1 MRVQKREITGLP
13 GRLSDL
19 REVGLASFLLL
30 AIALVA
36 GLAAIG
42 GGAIDLRGGARVEV
56 AIAVAGLICVIGIAT
71 GALRVPRTRVW
82 IPVLLLGAFAAW
94 SALTM
99 IWSVAPDGSW
109 LAANRAIAYCAAAA
123 IVLVAASSVRES
135 PSLAAVGLVC
145 FAVAVALFALGGK
158 IAPGISIGPLELDPG
173 GRFSRLSE
181 PLDYWNALALICVM
195 AAPACIWLAT
205 LRSAASPV
213 RIGAALAL
221 ALLILTAALAYS
233 RGAIIAY
240 AVVLALIVAAG
251 PRRLSLLA
259 VGIGGV
265 FAVAPALL
273 LAFTRDDLSGS
284 GVPLDDR
291 VTGGIL
297 LGLITLVCLVA
308 LALGMRELIRAEE
321 RIAITPRQRRNAW
334 RALGAA
340 AAIGVVALVIVAV
353 GAEGGLDGEVTQSA
367 DPATGAGNTPGR
379 LVSVNSSNRTEWW
392 REATEAFA
400 DRPLT
405 GRGAGAFPVIHYL
418 YRDEVADVRS
428 SHSLPLMFLSETGL
442 IGFGLGM
449 GALLGLA
456 WAAVLRIRESEGIE
470 RSARIALAAAFAAWF
485 VQSLY
490 DWHWEI
496 PGVTIPALIA
506 IVVAAAPTPRR
517 RRYAKPE
524 APPRHAAL
532 AGAAAALAIA
542 TIAASAYLPVFAED
556 RQLDAL
562 AASDG
567 SPEELEEALA
577 DAELAHRLNPFA
589 VEPLFTAS
597 SLASRA
603 GDEGRS
609 LQLLRDAA
617 EVQPDNWQPWRRL
630 LTAYA
635 AAGYLEEASD
645 AYEEFV
651 RTDPLQPGVTEEQ
664 IRAGAFTLRYPPTA
678 SPTVFGTPP

>member
-1 MRVQKREITGLP
+1 
-13 GRLSDL
+13 
-19 REVGLASFLLL
+19 
-30 AIALVA
+30 
-36 GLAAIG
+36 
-42 GGAIDLRGGARVEV
+42 
-56 AIAVAGLICVIGIAT
+56 
-71 GALRVPRTRVW
+71 
-82 IPVLLLGAFAAW
+82 
-94 SALTM
+94 
-99 IWSVAPDGSW
+99 
-109 LAANRAIAYCAAAA
+109 
-123 IVLVAASSVRES
+123 
-135 PSLAAVGLVC
+135 
-145 FAVAVALFALGGK
+145 
-158 IAPGISIGPLELDPG
+158 
-173 GRFSRLSE
+173 
-181 PLDYWNALALICVM
+181 M

-251 PRRLSLLA
+251 PRRLSMLA

-334 RALGAA
+334 RALAAA
-340 AAIGVVALVIVAV
+340 AAIGVVALVVVAV

-442 IGFGLGM
+442 IGFVLGM

-524 APPRHAAL
+524 APPPPRRT
-532 AGAAAALAIA
+532 G
-542 TIAASAYLPVFAED
+542 
-556 RQLDAL
+556 R
-562 AASDG
+562 
-567 SPEELEEALA
+567 
-577 DAELAHRLNPFA
+577 RCR
-589 VEPLFTAS
+589 
-597 SLASRA
+597 RA
-603 GDEGRS
+603 GDR
-609 LQLLRDAA
+609 RDGGVGLPARPRGGPPARRACRIRRFAGGAGGGARRRRARPPPEPVRRRAA
-617 EVQPDNWQPWRRL
+617 VHRLVACLPRR
-630 LTAYA
+630 
-635 AAGYLEEASD
+635 
-645 AYEEFV
+645 
-651 RTDPLQPGVTEEQ
+651 RR
-664 IRAGAFTLRYPPTA
+664 RAGRCSCCARRRRC
-678 SPTVFGTPP
+678 SPTTGSRGGAC

>member
-1 MRVQKREITGLP
+1 
-13 GRLSDL
+13 
-19 REVGLASFLLL
+19 
-30 AIALVA
+30 
-36 GLAAIG
+36 
-42 GGAIDLRGGARVEV
+42 
-56 AIAVAGLICVIGIAT
+56 
-71 GALRVPRTRVW
+71 
-82 IPVLLLGAFAAW
+82 
-94 SALTM
+94 
-99 IWSVAPDGSW
+99 
-109 LAANRAIAYCAAAA
+109 
-123 IVLVAASSVRES
+123 
-135 PSLAAVGLVC
+135 
-145 FAVAVALFALGGK
+145 
-158 IAPGISIGPLELDPG
+158 
-173 GRFSRLSE
+173 
-181 PLDYWNALALICVM
+181 M

-213 RIGAALAL
+213 RIGATLAL

-251 PRRLSLLA
+251 PRRLALLA

-265 FAVAPALL
+265 LAVAPALL
-273 LAFTRDDLSGS
+273 LAFTLDDLSGS

-291 VTGGIL
+291 VTGGLL

-308 LALGMRELIRAEE
+308 LALGVRELIRAEE

-334 RALGAA
+334 RGLAAA
-340 AAIGVVALVIVAV
+340 AAIGVVALAVVAV

-367 DPATGAGNTPGR
+367 DPAIGAGNTPGR

-405 GRGAGAFPVIHYL
+405 GRGAGAFPVLHYL
-418 YRDEVADVRS
+418 YRDEDAPVRS

-456 WAAVLRIRESEGIE
+456 WAALLRIRESEGIE

-496 PGVTIPALIA
+496 PGVTLPALIA

-517 RRYAKPE
+517 RPYDRPD

-532 AGAAAALAIA
+532 PERPPHWRWRPWRLRR
-542 TIAASAYLPVFAED
+542 TCPSLP
-556 RQLDAL
+556 R
-562 AASDG
+562 
-567 SPEELEEALA
+567 
-577 DAELAHRLNPFA
+577 
-589 VEPLFTAS
+589 TAS
-597 SLASRA
+597 SMRWRHPVVRR
-603 GDEGRS
+603 RS
-609 LQLLRDAA
+609 
-617 EVQPDNWQPWRRL
+617 WRTRSP
-630 LTAYA
+630 TP
-635 AAGYLEEASD
+635 SS
-645 AYEEFV
+645 
-651 RTDPLQPGVTEEQ
+651 
-664 IRAGAFTLRYPPTA
+664 PTA
-678 SPTVFGTPP
+678 STRSRSSRSSPPHRSHRGQATRAGRCSCSKRRRRCSRTTGSRGVAC